1 MKNTI
6 IFISA
11 AIATFTL
18 VLLGGFVIYLNF
30 LKKGTNEKELD
41 VTSKSKNWL
50 SRLNDSI
57 DD

>member
-41 VTSKSKNWL
+41 VTSKSKN
-50 SRLNDSI
+50 
-57 DD
+57 